1 MAIKQY
7 INEFEAY
14 NRYHKGFTAR
24 NRSIW
29 KLIAPEIADFITMM
43 DGRMIDGSAV
53 ITSLE
58 KIYA

>member
-7 INEFEAY
+7 INAFEAY
-14 NRYHKGFTAR
+14 NRYHKGFTGR

-43 DGRMIDGSAV
+43 DGRKIDEAAV
-53 ITSLE
+53 LTNLE